1 MFTWKLDISNPAEH
15 VTNTFLKYRERERER
30 ERETSERGEGRGGGG
45 GQKFWGKLAPPL
57 GLAFRVQS
65 SRMRGGRGKSRE
77 RRRNGGSYRA
87 GCVGLCKCN
96 ATLFLSHSS
105 GGNVII
111 MRLMSQTCRCTGVI

>member
-1 MFTWKLDISNPAEH
+1 M
-15 VTNTFLKYRERERER
+15 RE
-30 ERETSERGEGRGGGG
+30 GGGG
-45 GQKFWGKLAPPL
+45 AEVLGKVSTPL

-65 SRMRGGRGKSRE
+65 SRMKGGRGKIRE